1 MVDTSYL
8 AQQVNSSIGQLHG
21 LFDEIGVPDHER
33 EARES
38 ELFSALSEALNS
50 QVRLVNSEKKEMVD
64 EAKKIITIIHQMEA
78 SLDDSNRRRDYEGD
92 DELTITYP
100 LSRCLQRLKEK
111 HTQISRL
118 HKERFDQV
126 KKLVVALESYS
137 SHLEPTFVQI
147 PLPPTGPNQSIPA
160 NFDLSSTYVDKL
172 DSEFTRVYE
181 EYSRRIA
188 TVQALADQTIGLWAE
203 LGIPQAQQDGAI
215 VKYYRDSPEQLGL
228 HEEDVNRLRAKR
240 DRLADEKKNR
250 EKKLKELKVAV
261 EALWIKLGVDESETK
276 PFLNANRGCGVR
288 QINEFEDELARLNEL
303 KRQNLHLFVEDS
315 RIKLQ
320 ELWDALYFC
329 EDEMLEF
336 TPAFSDV
343 YSDAL
348 LEAHEREIARL
359 EALKE
364 QRAPTLAL
372 IDRHKSLVKERDDL
386 AASSQDASRLMGRGQ
401 KGEKRDPGKL
411 LREEKMRKRITKELP
426 KIIAELQKLLS
437 TWEDEYGRPFLVF
450 GERYLDEIEAAEGSR
465 KNTLP
470 PRSKTPAGPPPSVV
484 KAPKSVPN
492 LRATTRSI
500 PPRSM
505 SKTPTAGA
513 PPPRRPGHQT
523 TASTSSI
530 PQSPLRSPSRIPAR
544 VPLSHMKHGN
554 NSPER
559 PRAESCADV
568 FRPGPPLMRAP
579 PPKMRELMARAEFE
593 PPANPYKGAGL
604 GSSIVRHVEPEDV
617 YDERPRTARSNSNNS
632 QYSYPSNTSQFSH
645 PSNNSQ
651 LSQTSYS
658 DESYHDPYAS
668 IRSQSYRKV
677 APPPRQISGE
687 SMASTNISGSENWET
702 YDDDN
707 SEPELDVSDAYYAKL
722 RATQT
727 KRFSPE
733 QSLRPASSQS
743 KRIRGI
749 PPTGSYN
756 GPVIIDQDG
765 NRIISGSEWT
775 DEDGY

>member
-78 SLDDSNRRRDYEGD
+78 SLDDSNRHRDYEGD

-228 HEEDVNRLRAKR
+228 HEEDINRLRAKR
-240 DRLADEKKNR
+240 DRLSDEKKNR

-372 IDRHKSLVKERDDL
+372 IDRHKSLIKERDDL

-426 KIIAELQKLLS
+426 KIIAELRKLLS
-437 TWEDEYGRPFLVF
+437 NWEDEYGRPFLVF

-470 PRSKTPAGPPPSVV
+470 PRSKTPAGPPPSTV

-544 VPLSHMKHGN
+544 VPLSNMKHGN

-579 PPKMRELMARAEFE
+579 PPKMRELMARAELE
-593 PPANPYKGAGL
+593 APANPYKGAGL
-604 GSSIVRHVEPEDV
+604 GPSIVRQVEPEDV
-617 YDERPRTARSNSNNS
+617 YDDRPRTARSNSNNS

-651 LSQTSYS
+651 LSHTSYS

-733 QSLRPASSQS
+733 QSLRPTSSQS

-756 GPVIIDQDG
+756 GPVMIDQDG